1 MISKIISF
9 IVSIIMFIGSLLG
22 IGGTKIEDGE
32 MIQYSADKK
41 SVIIVLEENPSTG
54 YRWTYKIA
62 NDGIL
67 GSAGDKY
74 VAPVFSDAVG
84 ATGTPGTHIFT
95 FDANKPGKT
104 KLIFEYE
111 RSWEDAPIEKITV
124 NVTVAEDMTVT
135 AEIA

>member
-9 IVSIIMFIGSLLG
+9 IMSVFMFIASLLG
-22 IGGTKIEDGE
+22 IGGKKIEDGE

-67 GSAGDKY
+67 NSAGDKY
-74 VAPVFSDAVG
+74 VAPDFSGKVAPTG
-84 ATGTPGTHIFT
+84 APGTRIFT

-111 RSWEDAPIEKITV
+111 RSWEDSSIEKITV
-124 NVTVAEDMTVT
+124 NVTVADDLTVA
-135 AEIA
+135 AELA